1 MSKNPFSP
9 GKLVSSESFVGWASE
24 IGIAFDRIASRSSLA
39 IWGGAGMG
47 KSSFLEL
54 LISPQV
60 WQHYGCEHSES
71 IIIYLDCLGIMPF
84 LPATFWREILSLI
97 KDELVDDDLLQ
108 TGIDQSLRKAEA
120 TKDDLRQFLKQIG
133 KQNKFLLL
141 LLDNYDA
148 AFRPHDQYKESS
160 IEIFLS
166 ETRNL
171 AVQSKGC
178 LSMIVTSFRRL
189 NELGP
194 KLSPDKSPWYNH
206 YLFQPLKPFTDSEID
221 TLLGCMPM
229 TTALREGIREITDG
243 HPALIQHAGYLLY
256 DKLHTGQMP
265 DPEAFTRDFLSAT
278 EQFFQQTW
286 EMSNQEEQTLLMLI
300 ALSNLKGRLQ
310 RKNYD
315 LGDISIVFSQREREL
330 TDLEQR
336 GVIIRTMQQ
345 GRPNYAFASSMMEW
359 WVIKEIE
366 NSNEEELQ
374 QRQKVF
380 LNLMSSKQAEQ
391 VKTGIRYL
399 WQHKD
404 EVPSVIEWVSK
415 LVSAIPKGFV
425 SG

>member
-1 MSKNPFSP
+1 
-9 GKLVSSESFVGWASE
+9 
-24 IGIAFDRIASRSSLA
+24 
-39 IWGGAGMG
+39 MG

-54 LISPQV
+54 LLSPQI
-60 WQHYGCEHSES
+60 WQHYGCQRSES
-71 IIIYLDCLGIMPF
+71 IVVYLDCLSIYPF
-84 LPATFWREILSLI
+84 LPAAFWREILILI
-97 KDELVDDDLLQ
+97 KDEVADGSSALQ
-108 TGIDQSLRKAEA
+108 AWIDQSLEKAEV
-120 TKDDLRQFLKQIG
+120 TKDELRQLLKRVG
-133 KQNKFLLL
+133 KQKKFLVL

-148 AFRPHDQYKESS
+148 AFRSHDQYEESS

-178 LSMIVTSFRRL
+178 LSIIVTSFRRL

-221 TLLGCMPM
+221 VLLGCMPM
-229 TTALREGIREITDG
+229 TAELRDGIREMTDG

-256 DKLHTGQMP
+256 DKLQTGEIP
-265 DPEAFTRDFLSAT
+265 DPEAFARDFLSSV
-278 EQFFQQTW
+278 EQFFQQMW
-286 EMSNQEEQTLLMLI
+286 EMSNQEEQMLLMLI
-300 ALSNLKGRLQ
+300 ALSNLKGRI
-310 RKNYD
+310 KGKIYD
-315 LGDISIVFSQREREL
+315 LGDISIILSQREREL

-336 GVIIRTMQQ
+336 GVIIRISQE
-345 GRPNYAFASSMMEW
+345 GRHNYTFASSLMEW

-380 LNLMSSKQAEQ
+380 LNLMSTKQAEQ
-391 VKTGIRYL
+391 IRGGIRYL

-404 EVPSVIEWVSK
+404 EVPSIIEWTSK
-415 LVSAIPKGFV
+415 LVSAVPKGFV